1 MKEDF
6 IMHPNDLLQL
16 RSRMSPEQI
25 GILVSSLCLSS
36 IGEDPG
42 EMEPVVGVAYDIFW
56 DRIQREHEAYDKKAE
71 RNRING
77 RRHIGHKDQGE
88 SAATGA
94 AITATNVVQGG
105 KDRSDSTTQQEPGEP
120 NIPQW
125 KPGVI
130 EGDISEP
137 NSGLPIP
144 NPNPNPIPNPVSQK
158 EICASG
164 KPDAPSDVTD
174 EDQAEKDSGCCLDD
188 SSACES
194 SSAAKKKP
202 NTNAEAEA
210 LFEKLWV
217 QYPLKRGKGKVSA
230 AKKRALHEIGEDRM
244 FRALRRYID
253 EHNARERQGRFV
265 PAWKNGDTF
274 FNTDYVDYLDE
285 NYVAAPR
292 DPPRH
297 ASACSGFLNYEQ
309 SDTDWDYVSEQIMRQ
324 QEEESL
330 REMNDGS
337 RAQKPAS

>member
-1 MKEDF
+1 MREDF

-77 RRHIGHKDQGE
+77 RRHIGHEDQGE
-88 SAATGA
+88 SAATVVAMA
-94 AITATNVVQGG
+94 AANVVQGG
-105 KDRSDSTTQQEPGEP
+105 MDRSDSTTQQEPGEP
-120 NIPQW
+120 NITQW

-130 EGDISEP
+130 GGDISEP
-137 NSGLPIP
+137 NRGLPIP
-144 NPNPNPIPNPVSQK
+144 NPNLIPNPVSQK

-164 KPDAPSDVTD
+164 KPDAPSDVPD
-174 EDQAEKDSGCCLDD
+174 VDQTKKNSACCPAD
-188 SSACES
+188 SSACGS
-194 SSAAKKKP
+194 SLAAKKKA

-210 LFEKLWV
+210 LFEKLWM
-217 QYPLKRGKGKVSA
+217 QYPLKRGKGRVSA
-230 AKKRALHEIGEDRM
+230 AMKRTFLKIGEEQMLRALH
-244 FRALRRYID
+244 RYID
-253 EHNARERQGRFV
+253 EHDARERQDGFV

-274 FNTDYVDYLDE
+274 FNTDYVDYLDK

-292 DPPRH
+292 DPPRP
-297 ASACSGFLNYEQ
+297 AGTRSGFVNYEQ
-309 SDTDWDYVSEQIMRQ
+309 NNTDWEAAFEMVLLR
-324 QEEESL
+324 QEEEAL
-330 REMNDGS
+330 RKMNEVS
-337 RAQKPAS
+337 